1 MRSTPRPGVLLV
13 ATRELRWMR
22 RDGLALFLVIGV
34 PLIAFTLLALI
45 FSNAVIRNLQVSIV
59 DADRTPTSMTYVQA
73 IGSAPGVRVAG
84 RSDDLKDAMHAIRS
98 GLAIAAVY
106 IPPDFERDLLARK
119 RPQIVAFYNRQYFTP
134 GNSAAS
140 AISNAINAATAVLAP
155 ARSAAFAPGFLAVEQ
170 FVLTNPALNYA
181 QFLLRA
187 VLPMVLHVVVAIAA
201 GYAVG
206 SEFSRR
212 SLKTWLRTAGGSP
225 LAALIGKL
233 APLFAIFI
241 LMMVIVAVIIHGLYH
256 IPFRGDSII
265 MGAAA
270 CLLVAAYLSVGALF
284 QLLARNLAFGLSLTA
299 IVCSPAFGFAGVGFP
314 ILGMN
319 EFARAWGALLPI
331 RWYME
336 ILFDQAVRGLPA
348 SISAEPF
355 SILGGLAVAY
365 FGFAWLRLRSITGVS
380 PERVP
385 TPQVGGPSY
394 SGSGIGGAMAAE
406 FRRVLE
412 DRNALGLIVLGP
424 ILYGLLYPQP
434 YLGQV
439 LRGIPIAVVD
449 QDRTELSRNLIQTL
463 NADEAIKVTVR
474 SDTLSDAHSALAR
487 REVFG
492 IVGIPEGTE
501 REVLKGNKARLPAYV
516 DSAYFLLYNRAFQG
530 ISEAAS
536 TVTAEMA
543 ARGARS
549 DGSLA
554 HAAVIKNSPVEL
566 LTEPLFNPTGGYASY
581 VVPAAFILILQ
592 QTLLMGSAMLG
603 GVTFEVGGRLARRW
617 RGAPQAIAGQALAH
631 LCLAMPGVALYL
643 IILPRLYGFSTLGR
657 PLDLFLLAVPFLL
670 SVSLLAQFVGAWF
683 TRRESA
689 VLLFIATSLPLF
701 FLVGVSWPLE
711 AIPNALRAASVV
723 FPSTSAIDGLV
734 RVNQMGA
741 TLHDVWGDWIT
752 LWALT
757 GIYGVVAVLAA
768 SLSARERS
776 PLAPRIPR
784 WLLLCLAVIAVA
796 GAGLL
801 VYRSQ
806 QVEPTAVLVPGVAR
820 ETEIHIAPEINGRLT
835 SVLATAGQEVHKGDV
850 LATLTNPELAASVGE
865 AKAALAK
872 ARADRDNVFAGVRE
886 EQVGRSAREV
896 EIAEANLT
904 LARQQYER
912 SAALAATNF
921 ASKQRLDENTA
932 SRRRSEAILASLRE
946 AHARNKAGPT
956 KEERASAEAK
966 VALAEA
972 TVANLEAKLDKT
984 KLVAPVDGVV
994 RLLVAQPGEVIS
1006 PGQSVMTLEA
1016 GRGRW
1021 FTFTIRED
1029 LLGSMT
1035 IGSPVKLLTARR
1047 DAIHGSVTELRPLG
1061 EFATWRAARAAGDH
1075 DLNSFLVRI
1084 DPTETTETLQPG
1096 MTVWLEPAGLLRG
1109 QP

>member
-1 MRSTPRPGVLLV
+1 
-13 ATRELRWMR
+13 
-22 RDGLALFLVIGV
+22 
-34 PLIAFTLLALI
+34 
-45 FSNAVIRNLQVSIV
+45 
-59 DADRTPTSMTYVQA
+59 
-73 IGSAPGVRVAG
+73 
-84 RSDDLKDAMHAIRS
+84 
-98 GLAIAAVY
+98 
-106 IPPDFERDLLARK
+106 
-119 RPQIVAFYNRQYFTP
+119 
-134 GNSAAS
+134 
-140 AISNAINAATAVLAP
+140 
-155 ARSAAFAPGFLAVEQ
+155 
-170 FVLTNPALNYA
+170 
-181 QFLLRA
+181 
-187 VLPMVLHVVVAIAA
+187 MVLHVVVAIAA

-449 QDRTELSRNLIQTL
+449 QDRTELSRNLIRTL

-536 TVTAEMA
+536 TVS
-543 ARGARS
+543 G
-549 DGSLA
+549 
-554 HAAVIKNSPVEL
+554 
-566 LTEPLFNPTGGYASY
+566 
-581 VVPAAFILILQ
+581 
-592 QTLLMGSAMLG
+592 
-603 GVTFEVGGRLARRW
+603 
-617 RGAPQAIAGQALAH
+617 
-631 LCLAMPGVALYL
+631 
-643 IILPRLYGFSTLGR
+643 
-657 PLDLFLLAVPFLL
+657 
-670 SVSLLAQFVGAWF
+670 
-683 TRRESA
+683 
-689 VLLFIATSLPLF
+689 
-701 FLVGVSWPLE
+701 
-711 AIPNALRAASVV
+711 
-723 FPSTSAIDGLV
+723 
-734 RVNQMGA
+734 
-741 TLHDVWGDWIT
+741 
-752 LWALT
+752 
-757 GIYGVVAVLAA
+757 
-768 SLSARERS
+768 
-776 PLAPRIPR
+776 
-784 WLLLCLAVIAVA
+784 
-796 GAGLL
+796 
-801 VYRSQ
+801 
-806 QVEPTAVLVPGVAR
+806 
-820 ETEIHIAPEINGRLT
+820 
-835 SVLATAGQEVHKGDV
+835 
-850 LATLTNPELAASVGE
+850 
-865 AKAALAK
+865 
-872 ARADRDNVFAGVRE
+872 
-886 EQVGRSAREV
+886 
-896 EIAEANLT
+896 
-904 LARQQYER
+904 
-912 SAALAATNF
+912 
-921 ASKQRLDENTA
+921 
-932 SRRRSEAILASLRE
+932 
-946 AHARNKAGPT
+946 
-956 KEERASAEAK
+956 
-966 VALAEA
+966 
-972 TVANLEAKLDKT
+972 
-984 KLVAPVDGVV
+984 
-994 RLLVAQPGEVIS
+994 
-1006 PGQSVMTLEA
+1006 
-1016 GRGRW
+1016 
-1021 FTFTIRED
+1021 
-1029 LLGSMT
+1029 
-1035 IGSPVKLLTARR
+1035 
-1047 DAIHGSVTELRPLG
+1047 
-1061 EFATWRAARAAGDH
+1061 
-1075 DLNSFLVRI
+1075 
-1084 DPTETTETLQPG
+1084 
-1096 MTVWLEPAGLLRG
+1096 
-1109 QP
+1109 